1 VPTAGRLPTGASTG
15 FSSRR
20 PGQLTATSPSYE
32 AIIVWW
38 MDVIL
43 AILVVGASSLLVLT
57 GFEKRVLTRLAAE
70 PGSLAAAAPC
80 PCAATLPAGLTRS

>member
-1 VPTAGRLPTGASTG
+1 M
-15 FSSRR
+15 
-20 PGQLTATSPSYE
+20 
-32 AIIVWW
+32 WW
-38 MDVIL
+38 MDVII
-43 AILVVGASSLLVLT
+43 AILLIVGVYGLLVLT

>member
-1 VPTAGRLPTGASTG
+1 
-15 FSSRR
+15 
-20 PGQLTATSPSYE
+20 
-32 AIIVWW
+32 

-80 PCAATLPAGLTRS
+80 RVRRLCRPA